1 MESSTPKISANIDI
15 KCKKCKDFFGT
26 PQQLFFCSVCY
37 QNHLKQQ
44 KQRSEHARD
53 STVDVVRHSGFSK
66 FEDKIKQ
73 QGAKKNILKNKLKDL
88 LKPNAKEIS
97 APDHLSDPATLAELE
112 RLQADMGP
120 VLSGNSA
127 LSDDVHGII
136 ASIVG
141 KMSHVV
147 EIENSQC
154 VEDLSEL
161 MQNFY
166 QTFAKRMENHKL
178 YADVSAQ
185 DRELLLD
192 YVEKYSMISLYP
204 LLFCPPFTS
213 DEDQDLE
220 IQERIRQ
227 LKWVNAKHLDCGIE
241 ETNAT
246 VRDLVYNSMTK
257 LLEMDSVRAPQ
268 DKLACVVACC
278 RDIFLLLQ
286 SSVGPASADEFL
298 PALIFLVLKMNPA
311 RLKSNI
317 HFVTRF
323 CNANRLMSGEAGY
336 FFTNLSCAVSF
347 IENLTAE
354 SLNMDPGDFEQYMN
368 GSLAPTSTWES
379 AMVMC
384 EGMHS
389 MYEHLSTLADLAA
402 RQAAVLAGTK
412 QLRSDLESFRTEISL
427 SVERIRTEIPLPLN
441 EPQIGFDEAMD
452 MEGAECLVSP
462 LMPQVIGLSELS
474 KNSSAITRLEE
485 GERDMMSE
493 GESSNPEDDMSN
505 VLPPGIHSAETTSL
519 QSLDLNTNITSDDLP
534 VPQPSGTFPSTNQES
549 GHTPPSNQ
557 GGVNTLS
564 NQKGAHTSPPSNQG
578 GVNNSSANQK
588 SAHTSPPSSQSGA
601 ISSSNQKSVHTSPSN
616 EGGANISS
624 ANQEVDG
631 SSPPTQ
637 GGGAGVSPTQG
648 GSSTSSPSRKPGQD
662 GSSSY
667 QGFSRQRLQIPTIP
681 CEPEVST
688 DEDSSE

>member
-1 MESSTPKISANIDI
+1 MGFKL
-15 KCKKCKDFFGT
+15 
-26 PQQLFFCSVCY
+26 PQTSLLL
-37 QNHLKQQ
+37 HLKVRMFHRVISI
-44 KQRSEHARD
+44 KLRSFDHCRLKLALRI
-53 STVDVVRHSGFSK
+53 GF
-66 FEDKIKQ
+66 Q
-73 QGAKKNILKNKLKDL
+73 
-88 LKPNAKEIS
+88 EIS

-317 HFVTRF
+317 HF
-323 CNANRLMSGEAGY
+323 
-336 FFTNLSCAVSF
+336 SCAVSF

-549 GHTPPSNQ
+549 GNTPPSNQ
-557 GGVNTLS
+557 GGVNTPS
-564 NQKGAHTSPPSNQG
+564 NQKGAHTSPSSNQG
-578 GVNNSSANQK
+578 GVNNSSANEK

-616 EGGANISS
+616 ESGANISS
-624 ANQEVDG
+624 ASQEVDG

-637 GGGAGVSPTQG
+637 GGGAGVSPTQE

>member
-1 MESSTPKISANIDI
+1 MN
-15 KCKKCKDFFGT
+15 
-26 PQQLFFCSVCY
+26 
-37 QNHLKQQ
+37 
-44 KQRSEHARD
+44 
-53 STVDVVRHSGFSK
+53 
-66 FEDKIKQ
+66 
-73 QGAKKNILKNKLKDL
+73 
-88 LKPNAKEIS
+88 
-97 APDHLSDPATLAELE
+97 
-112 RLQADMGP
+112 
-120 VLSGNSA
+120 
-127 LSDDVHGII
+127 
-136 ASIVG
+136 
-141 KMSHVV
+141 
-147 EIENSQC
+147 
-154 VEDLSEL
+154 
-161 MQNFY
+161 
-166 QTFAKRMENHKL
+166 
-178 YADVSAQ
+178 VSAQ

-246 VRDLVYNSMTK
+246 VRDLVYNSMTT
-257 LLEMDSVRAPQ
+257 LTY
-268 DKLACVVACC
+268 
-278 RDIFLLLQ
+278 
-286 SSVGPASADEFL
+286 
-298 PALIFLVLKMNPA
+298 
-311 RLKSNI
+311 
-317 HFVTRF
+317 HFVRHKWYPK
-323 CNANRLMSGEAGY
+323 AKDIKKS
-336 FFTNLSCAVSF
+336 
-347 IENLTAE
+347 
-354 SLNMDPGDFEQYMN
+354 
-368 GSLAPTSTWES
+368 
-379 AMVMC
+379 
-384 EGMHS
+384 
-389 MYEHLSTLADLAA
+389 HL
-402 RQAAVLAGTK
+402 
-412 QLRSDLESFRTEISL
+412 
-427 SVERIRTEIPLPLN
+427 
-441 EPQIGFDEAMD
+441 IGFDEAMD

-505 VLPPGIHSAETTSL
+505 VLSPGIHSAETTSL

-667 QGFSRQRLQIPTIP
+667 QSCAVSFIENLTAESLNMDPGDFEQYMNGSLAPTSTWESAMVMCEGMHSMYEHLSTLADLAARQAAVLAGTKQLRSDLESFRTEISLSVERIRTEIPLPLNEPQIGFDEAMDMEGAECL
-681 CEPEVST
+681 VSPLMPQV
-688 DEDSSE
+688 